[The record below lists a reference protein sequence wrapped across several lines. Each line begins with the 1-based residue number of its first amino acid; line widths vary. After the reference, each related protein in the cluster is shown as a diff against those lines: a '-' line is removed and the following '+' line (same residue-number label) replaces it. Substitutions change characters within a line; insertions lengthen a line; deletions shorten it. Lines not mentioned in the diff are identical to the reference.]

1 MLTHVCCFQYLTF
14 HYPCTYALSQLFM
27 YHLYEDK
34 RVEIAIPLTT
44 EHHEVSEFIQKFAH
58 D

>member
-1 MLTHVCCFQYLTF
+1 
-14 HYPCTYALSQLFM
+14 M